1 MRASQN
7 YEASNPCIS
16 NTNIVHLSHMAKTM
30 IEVKKNSNENNVSL
44 IRRFTRRMQESRTIQ
59 KVKGDRYAKRALS
72 KLVMKNAALKR
83 LTRQKERA
91 RLIKLGKLSENPKRR

>member
-1 MRASQN
+1 
-7 YEASNPCIS
+7 
-16 NTNIVHLSHMAKTM
+16 MAKTM

-59 KVKGDRYAKRALS
+59 KVKGDRYAKRSLS